1 MTFADG
7 FVNLRLFTLPG
18 ICSKLTTAGWLC
30 TVTAMFALHIDC
42 LSDPGLDV
50 GGIK

>member
-7 FVNLRLFTLPG
+7 FVNLRLFTLTG
-18 ICSKLTTAGWLC
+18 IYSKMTTMGWVC

-42 LSDPGLDV
+42 LSDPSLDF